1 MTEVKAWSTRKPM
14 AIGLLTLLA
23 LVGGFGAWSTMTT
36 IAGAVVT
43 SGQIEVEQHR
53 QVVQHPDGGVVEE
66 IDVQDGKTV
75 KAGDLLIRLD
85 GGTLRS
91 ELAIV
96 EGQLFEMLAQ
106 RERLE
111 TERDDRT
118 TLKFKGELAEVAAVR
133 PEVQDLLQ
141 GQQNLFASRAD
152 TFARQ
157 GEQMVKRV
165 GQIDSQVEGINAQVA
180 ALSTQQGLIESE
192 LTDQKGLLAKGL
204 AQASRVLALEREQA
218 GLLGQV
224 GELTAS
230 RAQAEGRKTEIE
242 LEILRLASAR
252 REEANGQLRDM
263 GAQALELAERRRV
276 LTERIARLDIRAPVS
291 GIVLGL
297 QVTTPR
303 SVVRPADPLM
313 YIIPQ
318 DRPLVIAAQVSP
330 IHVDEIHVGQEVK
343 LLFPAFSSR
352 TTPELHGRITQVSAD
367 ALTDQRT
374 QATFYRAE
382 IELDPGEREKLG
394 GVTLLP
400 GMPVEAFIQ
409 TDMRSPMAYLLKP
422 FKDYFMRAFR
432 ET

>member
-111 TERDDRT
+111 TERDDKT
-118 TLKFKGELAEVAAVR
+118 TLTFGGELAEVAAVR

-141 GQQNLFASRAD
+141 GQQNLFTSRKD

-165 GQIDSQVEGINAQVA
+165 GQIDSQVEGIDAQVA
-180 ALSTQQGLIESE
+180 ALSTQQGLIQKE
-192 LTDQKGLLAKGL
+192 LTDQQGLLAKGL

-218 GLLGQV
+218 GMQGQV
-224 GELTAS
+224 GELIAS
-230 RAQAEGRKTEIE
+230 KAQAEGRKTEIE
-242 LEILRLASAR
+242 LEILRLSAAR
-252 REEANGQLRDM
+252 REEANTLLRDI

-276 LTERIARLDIRAPVS
+276 LTERILRLEIRAPVS

-330 IHVDEIHVGQEVK
+330 IHVDEVRVGQEVK

-352 TTPELHGRITQVSAD
+352 TTPELHGHITIVSAD

-382 IELDPGEREKLG
+382 IELNPGELQKLG
-394 GVTLLP
+394 AVTLLP

>member
-165 GQIDSQVEGINAQVA
+165 G
-180 ALSTQQGLIESE
+180 
-192 LTDQKGLLAKGL
+192 
-204 AQASRVLALEREQA
+204 
-218 GLLGQV
+218 
-224 GELTAS
+224 TA
-230 RAQAEGRKTEIE
+230 
-242 LEILRLASAR
+242 
-252 REEANGQLRDM
+252 
-263 GAQALELAERRRV
+263 
-276 LTERIARLDIRAPVS
+276 
-291 GIVLGL
+291 
-297 QVTTPR
+297 
-303 SVVRPADPLM
+303 
-313 YIIPQ
+313 
-318 DRPLVIAAQVSP
+318 
-330 IHVDEIHVGQEVK
+330 
-343 LLFPAFSSR
+343 
-352 TTPELHGRITQVSAD
+352 
-367 ALTDQRT
+367 
-374 QATFYRAE
+374 
-382 IELDPGEREKLG
+382 
-394 GVTLLP
+394 
-400 GMPVEAFIQ
+400 
-409 TDMRSPMAYLLKP
+409 
-422 FKDYFMRAFR
+422 
-432 ET
+432 